1 MAFTATRR
9 EWSELYTFL
18 YLLHEGCVTLGNEQG
33 EGTSRVLPIAYILR
47 KEQNN
52 FRKYYVLEKEIHVV
66 GEDMDSHFI
75 REDFGIASSLIL
87 DALTKCHE
95 DEVES
100 PEGVEEFLNE
110 LGIYSLSARAEDG
123 TDVQISFYS
132 VDAVPVGFCILTKLG
147 GMRPLLDGGRAAN
160 IKFEQTGVRF
170 SSPAVN
176 KINSLET
183 PHEVLDRI
191 LMIERLGGQL
201 KFNDAADKIFRS
213 NLHLIDLHF
222 PRVLGEMA
230 RIFYM
235 EDVNKVSELV
245 ERMKVQNPLK
255 IKDEL
260 IRKHGYYEYKM
271 KEFLLAIAQGMRPS
285 KLYNGVESAIGGM
298 LVMGSKGSILC
309 YYKNERQ
316 TFANY
321 LYNNTRFLKGDL
333 QKDHYGYLERE
344 NGLYYLRL
352 NVKVGL
358 IKK

>member
-9 EWSELYTFL
+9 EWSELYTFFH
-18 YLLHEGCVTLGNEQG
+18 LLNEGCVALGNEKG
-33 EGTSRVLPIAYILR
+33 DNTTKVIPIAYILR

-52 FRKYYVLEKEIHVV
+52 IRKYYIQEKEIHVV
-66 GEDMDSHFI
+66 GEDMNSHFI
-75 REDFGIASSLIL
+75 REDFGIASGMIL
-87 DALTKCHE
+87 NAMAGSHE
-95 DEVES
+95 EEVES
-100 PEGVEEFLNE
+100 PDGVEEFLDE
-110 LGIYSLSARAEDG
+110 LGIYSLGARAEDG
-123 TDVQISFYS
+123 TDIQIAFYS
-132 VDAVPVGFCILTKLG
+132 VDAPLVGFRMFSKLG

-170 SSPAVN
+170 PSPAVS

-201 KFNDAADKIFRS
+201 KFSDASDKIFRS

-222 PRVLGEMA
+222 PRMLGEMT

-235 EDVNKVSELV
+235 EDVNKVNELV
-245 ERMKVQNPLK
+245 ERIKALNPLK

-271 KEFLLAIAQGMRPS
+271 KEFLLAIAQGMRPA
-285 KLYNGVESAIGGM
+285 KLYNGVESSIGGM
-298 LVMGSKGSILC
+298 LVTDSNGEVLC

-316 TFANY
+316 IFADY
-321 LYNNTRFLKGDL
+321 LYNNTRFLKEKKK
-333 QKDHYGYLERE
+333 KDHYGYLERE

-358 IKK
+358 IRK